1 MSLRLKFAIAMVAL
15 AAAATFAVGLVSY
28 AATSNELRDQ
38 VDASLVDAARR
49 LASGLPPVEASGPFG
64 DRDKDGY
71 RGFTQILVQV
81 IDGNGDI
88 VRAPGG
94 GALPIG
100 DADLRV
106 ASGEVRRGSLRRDV
120 VIDGDDYRM
129 LTVAITTGGAVQ
141 FARSLEETQNAL
153 GTIRDQ
159 TLVIVLC
166 MSALAAIVG
175 IVIAQQV
182 TRRLV
187 RLTEVATTVATSRD
201 LDVEVPVEGR
211 DETGRLGKA
220 FNEMLSSLAS
230 SKRAQQ
236 QLVQDAGH
244 ELRTPLTSLRTNV
257 RVMQRY
263 DELSPASR
271 ERLLADVE
279 SETKE
284 LTSLVNELVELAT
297 DRRDDQVPSTVVLGD
312 VVRTVLERARRRSGR
327 AIELVADDSR
337 VVVRPQ
343 AVERAVS
350 NLVENALKFSS
361 GPIEVVVDAGAVRVA
376 DRGPG
381 IAETDLPRLFDRFYR
396 SDAARALPGSGL
408 GLSIVREMAEV
419 HGGSVTAAN
428 RTGGGAVI
436 GFQLPLATESSDP
449 TTPDEPTSTTGT

>member
-1 MSLRLKFAIAMVAL
+1 MSLRLKFAVAMVAL
-15 AAAATFAVGLVSY
+15 AAGATIAGGAVSY
-28 AATSNELRDQ
+28 FATSNELRDQ
-38 VDASLVDAARR
+38 VDSSLAEAAQR
-49 LASGLPPVEASGPFG
+49 LANGVFPDERGGPFG
-64 DRDKDGY
+64 DGDDDDRY
-71 RGFTQILVQV
+71 RSFTQILVQV
-81 IDGNGDI
+81 IDEDGTVLRSPRSGEIPVTD
-88 VRAPGG
+88 
-94 GALPIG
+94 
-100 DADLRV
+100 DDLRV
-106 ASGEVRRGSLRRDV
+106 AAGEVRRGNLRHDV
-120 VIDGDDYRM
+120 VIEGEDYRM
-129 LTVAITTGGAVQ
+129 LTVAITNGGAVQ
-141 FARSLEETQNAL
+141 FARSLEETEQVL
-153 GTIRDQ
+153 GTIRNQ
-159 TLVIVLC
+159 TLLIVVCL
-166 MSALAAIVG
+166 SALAAIVG

-187 RLTEVATTVATSRD
+187 RLTDVATKVATSRD

-211 DETGRLGKA
+211 DETGQLGKA
-220 FNEMLSSLAS
+220 FNDMLSSLAS

-263 DELSPASR
+263 EELSPASR

-297 DRRDDQVPSTVVLGD
+297 DRRDEELPATVLLAD
-312 VVRTVLERARRRSGR
+312 VVRTVAERSRRRSGR
-327 AIELVADDSR
+327 PIEVVADDSR

-361 GPIEVVVDAGAVRVA
+361 GPVDVVVAAGAVRVS

-381 IAETDLPRLFDRFYR
+381 VAESDLPRLFDRFYR

-408 GLSIVREMAEV
+408 GLSIVRDMAES
-419 HGGSVTAAN
+419 HGGTVTAFN
-428 RTGGGAVI
+428 REGGGAVI
-436 GFQLPLATESSDP
+436 GFQLPLAP
-449 TTPDEPTSTTGT
+449 PDAD